1 MYRVFDCILFVSLV
15 SFFRYVKH
23 QKNVG
28 IPAMEQSEI
37 LIKLEQYKKNN
48 QGKYRFSK
56 IGIFGS
62 VAKGTAGE
70 KSDIDIVIEQKE
82 PDLFLL
88 GTIKTDLEDEFGR
101 KVDIIRIR
109 KEMNVFLRKRIEQ
122 EAIYV

>member
-1 MYRVFDCILFVSLV
+1 MKR
-15 SFFRYVKH
+15 
-23 QKNVG
+23 
-28 IPAMEQSEI
+28 SEI
-37 LIKLEQYKKNN
+37 LYILKQYKKNY

-62 VAKGTAGE
+62 AARGTAGR
-70 KSDIDIVIEQKE
+70 KSDIDIVIEQSE

-88 GTIKTDLEDEFGR
+88 GSIKTDLENELDC

-109 KEMNVFLRKRIEQ
+109 KGLNAFLKDRIER